1 MKKCLAIIPARGG
14 SKRIIKKNIRDFLG
28 KPIIEY
34 SINAAL
40 QANCFTE
47 VIVSTDD
54 AKIAEVSLRAG
65 AKVPFMRSAK
75 NSDDNAVTA
84 AVVREVLDEYAKRGI
99 EFEYCCC
106 IYPTAPFIT
115 PEKLDK
121 AYEILNKSGA
131 KSVVTVVPYSFS
143 IFRSFKIEQGLLRMN
158 WPEYINKRS
167 QDLAPSFHDCGQ
179 FYFLRVATFL
189 EEGIL
194 FTDNTMPLEISELEV
209 QDIDTLIDW
218 EIAEIKYQIKN
229 KK

>member
-14 SKRIIKKNIRDFLG
+14 SKRIPRKNLRDFLE

-34 SINAAL
+34 SISAAL
-40 QANCFTE
+40 RSSCFTE
-47 VIVSTDD
+47 VMVSTDD
-54 AKIAEVSLRAG
+54 NEIATLALRAG

-75 NSDDNAVTA
+75 NSDDNSVTA
-84 AVVREVLDEYAKRGI
+84 SVVREVLDAYAEKGM

-115 PEKLDK
+115 PEKLNK
-121 AYEILNKSGA
+121 AFELLNKSGA
-131 KSVVTVVPYSFS
+131 KSVVTVVPFSFS

-158 WPEYINKRS
+158 WPEYMNTRS
-167 QDLAPSFHDCGQ
+167 QDLDPAFHDCGQ

-189 EEGIL
+189 KEGIL
-194 FTDNTMPLEISELEV
+194 FTDNTIPLELNELEV

-218 EIAEIKYQIKN
+218 KIAEIKYQLKN
-229 KK
+229 NK